1 MGRSLRCHPRFWRW
15 ICHQLSPR
23 AAKAR
28 RPTRRTP
35 MDTSWKAGLQD
46 VIAARSAVCAI
57 DGAAGRLFY
66 RGYEIGELAGVVP
79 FEEVTALLWSGE
91 RPDGARAA
99 DLRARLEAARG
110 LPEPIEA
117 RLRALP
123 RDCHPLD
130 ALRTAISLDAV
141 LDPDAADSG
150 LEANL
155 RKSFRLMARVPEVV
169 AAWHR
174 IRTGRAPVT
183 APPGGSHAA
192 YVLRLLEGR
201 EPSEEVAR
209 VMDVALTLHA
219 DHEFNASTFAARVA
233 VATLADLHAAVVAA
247 IATLKGPRHGGANE
261 DGGSHGPRTSVRG
274 GRARLRRHESAHRP
288 ARERRLLLGGRLR
301 RARDPRRPLH
311 VDLRDRARRGL
322 VRARDG
328 AVCGQPADPAARGL
342 RRRRA
347 APAGAGGLAA
357 RRLHEHAAGDA
368 AARVARGVGLEV
380 VGARVND
387 ERAAVGVPHRRRPRA
402 ERELRGGRL
411 HAPVAVGGDREV
423 RQVARVRA
431 LRIQRAVLLVQ
442 RIEVTAGAVEIRRV
456 ALADSGNGHAVR
468 PGRQAPGLH
477 DDAHDVAGP
486 PQLCKPDRLARGV
499 LEIGDGGV

>member
-1 MGRSLRCHPRFWRW
+1 
-15 ICHQLSPR
+15 
-23 AAKAR
+23 
-28 RPTRRTP
+28 
-35 MDTSWKAGLQD
+35 MDTSWKPGLED

-91 RPDGARAA
+91 RPDAARAA
-99 DLRARLEAARG
+99 DFRARLEAARG
-110 LPEPIEA
+110 LPAPIEA
-117 RLRALP
+117 MLRGLP

-130 ALRTAISLDAV
+130 ALRTAISLDAA

-261 DGGSHGPRTSVRG
+261 DV
-274 GRARLRRHESAHRP
+274 LRMLQEI
-288 ARERRLLLGGRLR
+288 
-301 RARDPRRPLH
+301 
-311 VDLRDRARRGL
+311 
-322 VRARDG
+322 
-328 AVCGQPADPAARGL
+328 
-342 RRRRA
+342 
-347 APAGAGGLAA
+347 
-357 RRLHEHAAGDA
+357 GDA
-368 AARVARGVGLEV
+368 AKAEAFVGQRLGARGTLSKTERANPRARVPGFGHRVYRVDDAR
-380 VGARVND
+380 ARVLRGMAKTMAEATGR
-387 ERAAVGVPHRRRPRA
+387 ERLFEVAERVYDAMKARTDLPVNVDFFSAVVYDALGIPADLCTSIFAIGRVAGWCAHAMEQYADNRLIRPRA
-402 ERELRGGRL
+402 DYVGV
-411 HAPVAVGGDREV
+411 APR
-423 RQVARVRA
+423 
-431 LRIQRAVLLVQ
+431 
-442 RIEVTAGAVEIRRV
+442 
-456 ALADSGNGHAVR
+456 
-468 PGRQAPGLH
+468 
-477 DDAHDVAGP
+477 
-486 PQLCKPDRLARGV
+486 RLAPAAAREG
-499 LEIGDGGV
+499 